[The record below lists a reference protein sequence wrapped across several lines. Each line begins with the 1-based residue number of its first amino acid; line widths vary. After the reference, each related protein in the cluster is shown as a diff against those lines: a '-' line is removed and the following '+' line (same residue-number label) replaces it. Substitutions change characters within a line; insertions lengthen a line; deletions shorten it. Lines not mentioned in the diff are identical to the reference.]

1 VRGDVLARLGR
12 HSEAENALRAEI
24 QAFPNHARA
33 YASLAIVTSLQGR
46 PLAESR
52 SLLVEMNQKAPGP
65 GSRALA
71 AKALEFIGDAEG
83 AASWRAKSDGELASR
98 Q

>member
-1 VRGDVLARLGR
+1 VA
-12 HSEAENALRAEI
+12 
-24 QAFPNHARA
+24 
-33 YASLAIVTSLQGR
+33 SLQGR

-52 SLLVEMNQKAPGP
+52 SLLVEMNRAAPGP

-83 AASWRAKSDGELASR
+83 AAAWRQKSDAETASR
-98 Q
+98 